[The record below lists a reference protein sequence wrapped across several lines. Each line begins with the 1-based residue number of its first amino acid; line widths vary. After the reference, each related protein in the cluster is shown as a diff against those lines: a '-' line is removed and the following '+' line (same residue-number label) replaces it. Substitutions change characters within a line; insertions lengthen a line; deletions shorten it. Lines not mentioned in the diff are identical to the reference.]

1 VIDEV
6 VAAIEA
12 GQPAIIPT
20 DTVYGL
26 VATPYYEEPVRR
38 LYQLKGREQAQPTA
52 LVAADLDTLFACIP
66 ELRGSA
72 GRIAAQLLPGAYT
85 LILSNPARRYPWL
98 NGTTPEK
105 IGVRVP
111 ALSGDAKAV
120 LDRVGAVAAT
130 SANLPGGP
138 EPKTLA
144 DVPEELL
151 ARVPAL
157 DGGELPGRSSTV
169 VDFTGPE
176 PVVLREGAGDVRAAL
191 AVAG

>member
-1 VIDEV
+1 VIDVV
-6 VAAIEA
+6 VAAIKA
-12 GQPAIIPT
+12 GRPAIIPT

>member
-1 VIDEV
+1 VIDVV
-6 VAAIEA
+6 VAAIKA
-12 GQPAIIPT
+12 GGPAIIPT

-38 LYQLKGREQAQPTA
+38 LYELKGREQAQPTA